1 MNSMPEPRTLTPGV
15 RFLLNVGVPF
25 LYLLPL
31 LVAWFSPKH
40 FGFGVAGLVP
50 VALAVGFLGWLL
62 WVAATFKLGSALAV
76 LPGASRLVA
85 AGVYKYV
92 RHPIYVG
99 IFFTLLG
106 LLAAC
111 GSTFGVI
118 YVFVVVLPLNVV
130 RARLEERALLRQFG
144 EGYRAYLDRTWF

>member
-1 MNSMPEPRTLTPGV
+1 MTSMPESRTLTPGV

-76 LPGASRLVA
+76 LPGASHLVA
-85 AGVYKYV
+85 AGVYKYI